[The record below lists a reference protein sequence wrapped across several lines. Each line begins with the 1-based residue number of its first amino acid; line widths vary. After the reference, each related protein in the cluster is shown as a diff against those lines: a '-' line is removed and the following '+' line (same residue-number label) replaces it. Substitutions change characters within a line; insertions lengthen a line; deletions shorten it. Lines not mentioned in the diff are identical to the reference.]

1 MLMRP
6 PGSAAT
12 LRPAHDAP
20 KFCASAKASSN
31 LPVHIRVTMQGG
43 AARRSGLCME
53 LDQHRRDISAMVR
66 EKISATLKD
75 AMKSKNEVAVST
87 LRMINAAIKQK
98 DIDVARARGEEK
110 ISEEEVLSLLQ
121 ALIKS
126 RREAIEMF
134 RQGNRDDLIQKETAE
149 IGVIEQFLPQQLGA
163 EETQAAI
170 DAAIAKTGAASVKDM
185 GKVMAV
191 LKTDYAGQLDMSRAS
206 ALVKQRLGSA

>member
-1 MLMRP
+1 
-6 PGSAAT
+6 
-12 LRPAHDAP
+12 
-20 KFCASAKASSN
+20 
-31 LPVHIRVTMQGG
+31 
-43 AARRSGLCME
+43 
-53 LDQHRRDISAMVR
+53 MVR
-66 EKISATLKD
+66 EKISAALKD
-75 AMKSKNEVAVST
+75 AMKAKKETAVTT

-98 DIDVARARGEEK
+98 DIDVARARGEER
-110 ISEEEVLSLLQ
+110 IAEEEVLSLLQ

-134 RQGNRDDLIQKETAE
+134 RQGNRDDLVQKETDE

-191 LKTDYAGQLDMSRAS
+191 LKSDYAGQLDMSRAS
-206 ALVKQRLGSA
+206 ALVKQRLSAA